1 MNINPWEIK
10 QYKAQLK
17 LNKLEQELTEIQKLR
32 GIEVTKNFIGAETYF
47 YDCRESYLKK
57 EIATLKKK

>member
-17 LNKLEQELTEIQKLR
+17 LNKLEQQLFQVQDVEFNDCMT
-32 GIEVTKNFIGAETYF
+32 GAETCY
-47 YDCRESYLKK
+47 YEEREKFLKRK
-57 EIATLKKK
+57 

>member
-17 LNKLEQELTEIQKLR
+17 LNKLEQQLFQVQDVEFNDNM
-32 GIEVTKNFIGAETYF
+32 VGAETY
-47 YDCRESYLKK
+47 YYEEREKFLKK
-57 EIATLKKK
+57 EIAKLKKEMTK

>member
-17 LNKLEQELTEIQKLR
+17 LNKLEQQLFQVQDVEF
-32 GIEVTKNFIGAETYF
+32 NDNMIGAETY
-47 YDCRESYLKK
+47 YYEQREKFLKK
-57 EIATLKKK
+57 EIAKLKKEMTK